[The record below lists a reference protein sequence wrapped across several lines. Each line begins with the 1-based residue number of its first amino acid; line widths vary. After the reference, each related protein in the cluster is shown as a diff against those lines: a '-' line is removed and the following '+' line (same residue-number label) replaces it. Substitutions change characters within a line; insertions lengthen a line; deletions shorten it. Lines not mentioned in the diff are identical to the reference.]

1 MKKRIAVMAMCMLIV
16 SIMSAC
22 VDINRLWKSNVYVQ
36 ITEPVRVEE
45 TQVDSGEV
53 HKRYWYEESAFDED
67 GEQSLTSFS
76 AIKEL
81 REGGYLMLYLKR
93 DGGVTSYDEV
103 QWEAIPQRARE
114 QLQQAESQYS
124 VPRAAPTA
132 RGPAA

>member
-1 MKKRIAVMAMCMLIV
+1 MKKRMAVIAMCLLIV

-22 VDINRLWKSNVYVQ
+22 IDINRMWKSNLYVQ

-53 HKRYWYEESAFDED
+53 HKRYWYEVPAYDED

-76 AIKEL
+76 AIREL
-81 REGGYLMLYLKR
+81 REGGYLMLYVKS

-114 QLQQAESQYS
+114 QLQ
-124 VPRAAPTA
+124 RADNQ
-132 RGPAA
+132 